1 MRNAWIFVAA
11 LMVGAVSP
19 ATSVAQPTKRPNA
32 ESMAAIDAAIPA
44 IDRVFGNF
52 QLDAHA
58 PGLVYGVV
66 ADGRLVHVKAI
77 GTQDLVHK
85 RPVTADSLFRIASM
99 TKSFTALSI
108 LKLRDEGKL
117 SLDDLAETHVPEMR
131 GWRYPTSDSP
141 RIRVRDL
148 LNHTAGFVTDDPWGD
163 RQQPMPEAEFTALLR
178 TGVPF
183 AHAPGTAMEY
193 SNLGYALLG
202 RIVANVS
209 GMPYRTYVE
218 QHLITPLG
226 MTASGYDVT
235 ASPIERR
242 AIGYRWENN
251 AWAEEPTMAHGVFGA
266 MGGLQTSAND
276 YAKYIAWLLSAW
288 PARDGA
294 EGGPLRRSSVRE
306 LAQGSNFVK
315 LRQRGGKSGA
325 NACKQASA
333 YGMGMIAAVDCELGA
348 TLNHGGGYPGYGS
361 HVLLLPDQGIGIF
374 AFTNRTY
381 TGASGVVWDAAMA
394 LYKAGALA
402 GRESPVSPA
411 LASAHSA
418 ATTIYRA
425 GDVGAASNLLAMNFL
440 MDRSATNWKTELSR
454 LKQEVGDC
462 DTSAPVAATGML
474 SGTFEWRCAMGRIEG
489 SLLLAPTPQPAI
501 QQLELKV
508 VKP

>member
-1 MRNAWIFVAA
+1 MRNGWMLVAA
-11 LMVGAVSP
+11 LVVGAVSP
-19 ATSVAQPTKRPNA
+19 GRSDAQPEKKPGDG
-32 ESMAAIDAAIPA
+32 SIAAINAVIPA
-44 IDRVFGNF
+44 IDRMFVDF

-66 ADGRLVHVKAI
+66 ADGRLIHVKAI
-77 GTQDLVHK
+77 GTQDLEQK
-85 RPVTADSLFRIASM
+85 RSVTADSLFRIASM

-131 GWRYPTSDSP
+131 DWRYPTSDSP

-148 LNHTAGFVTDDPWGD
+148 LNHTAGLVTDDPWGD
-163 RQQPMPEAEFTALLR
+163 RQQPMPEAEFTKLLR
-178 TGVPF
+178 SGVPF
-183 AHAPGTAMEY
+183 SQPPGIAMEY

-218 QHLITPLG
+218 QNLLTPLG

-251 AWAEEPTMAHGVFGA
+251 TWTEEPTMVHGVFGA

-276 YAKYIAWLLSAW
+276 YAKYISWLLSAW

-294 EGGPLRRSSVRE
+294 ESGPLRRSSVRE
-306 LAQGSNFVK
+306 LAQGSNFAR
-315 LRQRGGKSGA
+315 LRQRSGKTGA

-333 YGMGMIAAVDCELGA
+333 YGMGMISAADCELGA
-348 TLNHGGGYPGYGS
+348 TLSHGGGYPGYGS

-394 LYKAGALA
+394 LHKAGALT
-402 GRESPVSPA
+402 GRESRVSAA

-418 ATTIYRA
+418 AAAIYRA
-425 GDVGAASNLLAMNFL
+425 GEVGAAGNLLSMNFL
-440 MDRSATNWKTELSR
+440 MDRSANSWKAELSR

-462 DTSAPVAATGML
+462 ATRVPMTATGAL
-474 SGTFEWRCAMGRIEG
+474 SGKFEWRCATGRIEG
-489 SLLLAPTPQPAI
+489 SLLLAPTAQPSI
-501 QQLELKV
+501 QQLELEV

>member
-1 MRNAWIFVAA
+1 MRNAWLMVAA
-11 LMVGAVSP
+11 LAVGGVLPPSA
-19 ATSVAQPTKRPNA
+19 VAQPA
-32 ESMAAIDAAIPA
+32 ETPAADSTAAIRAAIPA
-44 IDRVFGNF
+44 IDRMFVDFR
-52 QLDAHA
+52 LDAHA
-58 PGLVYGVV
+58 PGLVYGIV

-77 GTQDLVHK
+77 GTQELEQK

-178 TGVPF
+178 SGVPF
-183 AHAPGTAMEY
+183 TRTPGIAMEY

-218 QHLITPLG
+218 RNLLTPLG
-226 MTASGYDVT
+226 MASSGYEVT

-242 AIGYRWENN
+242 AIGSRWENN
-251 AWAEEPTMAHGVFGA
+251 AWLEEPTMAHGVFGA

-294 EGGPLRRSSVRE
+294 ERGPLRRSTVRE
-306 LAQGSNFVK
+306 LAQGSNFAS
-315 LRQRGGKSGA
+315 LRPRGGKTGA
-325 NACKQASA
+325 NACKQAAA
-333 YGMGMIAAVDCELGA
+333 YGMGMISAADCELGF
-348 TLNHGGGYPGYGS
+348 TLSHGGGYPGYGS
-361 HVLLLPDQGIGIF
+361 FVLLLPDQGIGIF

-394 LYKAGALA
+394 LHDAGALK
-402 GRESPVSPA
+402 GRSLPA
-411 LASAHSA
+411 SDTLDSAYSA
-418 ATTIYRA
+418 AAAIYRA
-425 GDVGAASNLLAMNFL
+425 GDVTAASNALATNFL
-440 MDRSATNWKTELSR
+440 MDRSAENWKAELSR

-462 DTSAPVAATGML
+462 DTDAPIAVTGAL
-474 SGTFEWRCAMGRIEG
+474 SGKFEWRCTTGRIEG
-489 SLLLAPTPQPAI
+489 SLLLAPIPQTAI
-501 QQLELKV
+501 QKLELKV